1 MKKKILIDLCKCN
14 YCGSMV
20 ITCNDKGQCPR
31 GCPGNMKTIQA
42 SVFEIDTEK
51 TFHHNIELN
60 GNFYMNKEYDEVREI
75 ISNE

>member
-1 MKKKILIDLCKCN
+1 LIYVNAIIVVLWSLLVMIK
-14 YCGSMV
+14 
-20 ITCNDKGQCPR
+20 DKCPR
-31 GCPGNMKTIQA
+31 GCPGNMKHIQA

-51 TFHHNIELN
+51 TFHHNTTLE